1 MTRVTAVLFALVLFG
16 GSYVANAQKKQPNI
30 IFIISDSHR
39 AEALGVAGNPFVQ
52 TPNLD
57 QLAEK
62 GTMFENAYVTTAIC
76 TGSRASFF
84 SGQYMSRHGI
94 EDFATD
100 FSEEALAETFPL
112 VLKKAGYQTGLIGTW
127 GIGNNPPVAHFDHW
141 ESKIP
146 WRTPEGLHQTD
157 HIVKKA
163 VDYLERYQ
171 AEAPFFLSLGFSA
184 AHEIDP
190 SQGNPATYEVQE
202 RFLPLYENIEIPVP
216 QTASLEVWEAF
227 PDFFRTEENIARFRW
242 QGFFSSPELFQDNA
256 KNYYRMVTGLDD
268 AVGTIVAKLKELG
281 LDDNTIVIYTSDHGF
296 SLNEHGLMG
305 KWYPHEKSIRI
316 PLIIYDPRTP
326 AFSGKATEKIA
337 LNIDVGPTI
346 LKLADLKAPKG
357 MQGIDLLEM
366 MSSHNKTLERKEFFY
381 EHVFLGSPQLPKSHA
396 VVRKDIKYI
405 YYPEHDYEVV
415 YDLAK
420 DPEEKVNVATL
431 PVYAEKLADL
441 RKSYSKLKQSA
452 Q

>member
-1 MTRVTAVLFALVLFG
+1 MVIFGLLLLFTAFPII
-16 GSYVANAQKKQPNI
+16 AQDKQPNI

-39 AEALGVAGNPFVQ
+39 AEALGVAGNPFVR

-57 QLAEK
+57 KLAGK
-62 GTMFENAYVTTAIC
+62 ATMFENAYVTTAIC

-112 VLKKAGYQTGLIGTW
+112 LLKKAGYQTGLIGTW

-163 VDYLERYQ
+163 VDYLESYQ
-171 AEAPFFLSLGFSA
+171 AEVPFFLSLGFSA

-202 RFLPLYENIEIPVP
+202 RFLPLYENMEIPVP
-216 QTASLEVWEAF
+216 ETASQEVWDAF

-242 QGFFSSPELFQDNA
+242 QGFFSNPELFQENA
-256 KNYYRMVTGLDD
+256 KNYYRMVSGLDD

-281 LDDNTIVIYTSDHGF
+281 LDENTIVIYTSDHGF

-316 PLIIYDPRTP
+316 PLIIYDPRNP
-326 AFSGKATEKIA
+326 EFFGKSSEQID

-346 LKLADLKAPKG
+346 LNLADLEAPKG

-366 MSSHNKTLERKEFFY
+366 IPSHKKALDRKEFFY
-381 EHVFLGSPQLPKSHA
+381 EHVFLGSPQLPKSQA

-405 YYPEHDYEVV
+405 FYPEHDYEVV
-415 YDLAK
+415 YDLEN
-420 DPEEKVNVATL
+420 DPEETTNVATL
-431 PVYAEKLADL
+431 PAYAGKVADL
-441 RKSYSKLKQSA
+441 RKSYHKLKKSA
-452 Q
+452 K

>member
-1 MTRVTAVLFALVLFG
+1 MIKTKIIVTGLFALWFHFSGL
-16 GSYVANAQKKQPNI
+16 SQDKQPNI

-39 AEALGVAGNPFVQ
+39 SEALGVAGNHFVQ

-57 QLAEK
+57 RLAEK

-84 SGQYMSRHGI
+84 SGQYMSRHKI

-100 FSEEALAETFPL
+100 FSEKALAETFPL
-112 VLKKAGYQTGLIGTW
+112 VLKQAGYRTGLIGTW
-127 GIGNNPPVAHFDHW
+127 GIGNNPLVAHFDHW

-157 HIVKKA
+157 HIVNKA

-171 AEAPFFLSLGFSA
+171 SEAPFFLSLGFSA

-190 SQGNPATYEVQE
+190 SHGNPATYEVQE

-216 QTASLEVWEAF
+216 ETASPEFWKAF
-227 PDFFRTEENIARFRW
+227 PDFFRTDENIARFRW
-242 QGFFSSPELFQDNA
+242 QGFFSTPELFQENA

-281 LDDNTIVIYTSDHGF
+281 LDENTIVVYTSDHGF

-316 PLIIYDPRTP
+316 PLIIFDPRNPDFHGKT
-326 AFSGKATEKIA
+326 SGKIA
-337 LNIDVGPTI
+337 LNIDVGPTL
-346 LKLADLKAPKG
+346 LKLVDLEAPKG

-366 MSSHNKTLERKEFFY
+366 VSSDKKTLDRKEFFY
-381 EHVFLGSPQLPKSHA
+381 EHVFLGSPQLPKSDA
-396 VVRKDIKYI
+396 VVRKNIKYI

-415 YDLAK
+415 YDLAN
-420 DPEEKVNVATL
+420 DPDEKVNVATL
-431 PVYAEKLADL
+431 TTYAKKVKDL
-441 RKSYSKLKQSA
+441 RKSYNALKQSIK
-452 Q
+452 